1 MNIVKPHFTVYARY
15 GSVHVGYVIKLK
27 LVSCRYPVIERPQIV
42 LSVENALVILDAS

>member
-1 MNIVKPHFTVYARY
+1 MFGKKASMFD
-15 GSVHVGYVIKLK
+15 VIKLK